1 MEHRILG
8 NTGLR
13 VAPLG
18 FGAAPLGDEY
28 GTLDAAEAERAVHLA
43 IDRGINLFDVA
54 PYYGRTLAETRLGQA
69 LRGRR
74 DKVVLATKCARYDKA
89 AFDFSAERVTRSV
102 DESLARLQTDYLDIF
117 LVHDIEFG
125 HRTQIIEETIPAMRR
140 IRDSGKARF
149 IGITGLPVEMLHDVA
164 AAAPVDCILSY
175 CRYNLINTELQ
186 DRLLPYCTANGIGL
200 INASPLH
207 MGMLTDA
214 GPPPWHPAL
223 PEIRATARRIVEFC
237 RARALPVTTLA
248 LRFAL
253 DHPGI
258 ASTLNGM
265 STREQVEQNLRAF
278 ETPLD
283 PGVLAELEELA
294 RPTRKLMWPSGLA
307 ENYDASMK

>member
-1 MEHRILG
+1 
-8 NTGLR
+8 
-13 VAPLG
+13 
-18 FGAAPLGDEY
+18 
-28 GTLDAAEAERAVHLA
+28 
-43 IDRGINLFDVA
+43 
-54 PYYGRTLAETRLGQA
+54 
-69 LRGRR
+69 
-74 DKVVLATKCARYDKA
+74 
-89 AFDFSAERVTRSV
+89 V

-237 RARALPVTTLA
+237 RARALPEPLSLCALHSTIRALPPPSTACPRASRWSRTSALSRRPSIPVSWPNWKSWLA
-248 LRFAL
+248 LR
-253 DHPGI
+253 G
-258 ASTLNGM
+258 N
-265 STREQVEQNLRAF
+265 
-278 ETPLD
+278 
-283 PGVLAELEELA
+283 
-294 RPTRKLMWPSGLA
+294 
-307 ENYDASMK
+307 